1 MSAEERYIGEILV
14 RRGALDPEK
23 LEDALKVAQERS
35 IGLCDFL
42 VATRSVEEDKVVRAL
57 ADELGME
64 FVESIATDEIPE
76 ELVDTVPINFAR
88 QHHVLPL
95 GPSNGS
101 VRVAVANPLDP
112 FPVDDLRIL
121 LGKTILPVA
130 ASAEAIDDAIN
141 RVYERKDETALAEA
155 KEGEAVE
162 ELRDLIDMTDEA
174 PVIRW
179 VNNLFYTSV
188 KERASDIH
196 IEPTDDK
203 VIVRY
208 RIDGRLV
215 PRKEANR
222 GFLPSIVSRV
232 KIEAGLNIAE
242 KRLPQDGRIT
252 KKIAGKVVDVRVS
265 TVPTAKGERVV
276 MRLLDKEQ
284 VLLNLT
290 DLGFAG
296 AQLDSFDYLIGRPN
310 GIILVTGPTGS
321 GKTTTLYAALNKINT
336 PDKNI
341 LTAEDPVE
349 YELRGI
355 GQMQV
360 QPKIGLTFASG
371 LRSFLRQDPD
381 VIMVGEIRD
390 QETADIAIHASLTG
404 HLVLS
409 TLHTND
415 APSAVT
421 RLVDMGVQPY
431 QISSSVMGV
440 LAQRLVRR
448 LCEHCK
454 VPYKP
459 TEGDLIELGID
470 TSHKKEVITELQELA
485 ATTVLGDS
493 VPAPRPSH
501 GPAGSPLEF
510 FSRRRLR
517 WMQPHRLQRA
527 NWHLRADDDRRT
539 GSPRDPQ
546 QQRCQNH
553 SKSRAATGNAASER
567 RRRPSGRCWS
577 HQRRRSACC
586 DSSCRGLSRGGLC
599 VQRRRRTRQDG
610 QGRARCGQRQVA
622 SERVAAR
629 RGLGDGNPRAIRGGQ
644 KGGAER
650 QLWQAVPAGLGS
662 RCRCCDSATG
672 RASSLRSTPRGVAQR
687 VDRTARPPR
696 AERSLHRH
704 AKPGERGRKSR

>member
-1 MSAEERYIGEILV
+1 MSVEQRYIGEILV
-14 RRGALDPEK
+14 RRGALEPDK
-23 LEDALKVAQERS
+23 LEDALHVAAERS
-35 IGLCDFL
+35 IDLCDFL
-42 VATRSVEEDKVVRAL
+42 VVTRSVEEVKVVRAL
-57 ADELGME
+57 ADEVGME
-64 FVESIATDEIPE
+64 FLETISTEEIPE
-76 ELVDTVPINFAR
+76 ELIDSVPINFAR

-95 GPSNGS
+95 TQSNGD

-112 FPVDDLRIL
+112 FPIDDLRIL
-121 LGKTILPVA
+121 LGKTIVAVA
-130 ASAEAIDDAIN
+130 ASSEAIDDAIN

-155 KEGEAVE
+155 KEGEEVE

-196 IEPTDDK
+196 IEPTEDK

-222 GFLPSIVSRV
+222 GFLSSIVSRV

-265 TVPTAKGERVV
+265 TIPTAKGERVV

-284 VLLNLT
+284 VLLSLT
-290 DLGFAG
+290 DLGFEG
-296 AQLDSFDYLIGRPN
+296 EQLDNLHHLIARPN

-321 GKTTTLYAALNKINT
+321 GKTTTLYACLNRINT

-415 APSAVT
+415 AASAVT

-431 QISSSVMGV
+431 QISSSVLAV

-448 LCEHCK
+448 LCPHCR
-454 VPYKP
+454 VAYEP
-459 TEGDLIELGID
+459 TEEDMLELGLD
-470 TSHKKEVITELQELA
+470 TSHLQESLSELRELA
-485 ATTVLGDS
+485 AKTVLGDG
-493 VPAPRPSH
+493 APPPLLKTGRNKMPQFYRA
-501 GPAGSPLEF
+501 AGCAHCSNTGYRGRVGIFELMLIDEPV
-510 FSRRRLR
+510 RREILNNSDAKTI
-517 WMQPHRLQRA
+517 QRVA
-527 NWHLRADDDRRT
+527 
-539 GSPRDPQ
+539 Q
-546 QQRCQNH
+546 QQGMRLLRDDGARQVVAGVT
-553 SKSRAATGNAASER
+553 SVDEVLAATQASE
-567 RRRPSGRCWS
+567 
-577 HQRRRSACC
+577 
-586 DSSCRGLSRGGLC
+586 
-599 VQRRRRTRQDG
+599 V
-610 QGRARCGQRQVA
+610 
-622 SERVAAR
+622 
-629 RGLGDGNPRAIRGGQ
+629 
-644 KGGAER
+644 
-650 QLWQAVPAGLGS
+650 
-662 RCRCCDSATG
+662 
-672 RASSLRSTPRGVAQR
+672 
-687 VDRTARPPR
+687 
-696 AERSLHRH
+696 
-704 AKPGERGRKSR
+704 